1 MQQKEQY
8 LKSIYVCNVDI
19 IDFPIFEDFETEAET
34 EAEENE

>member
-19 IDFPIFEDFETEAET
+19 IDFPIFEAET

>member
-19 IDFPIFEDFETEAET
+19 IDFPIFEAEAEA